1 MDRREFFLRSTAG
14 VASVACGVSGAAPA
28 AGAEV
33 LKSDR
38 LFPLSLPAGEWVR
51 FRAAGFTQPACGV
64 IYRRENQVLHG
75 MPLGGISTGYLDVET
90 NGIFRFSSLFNSGV
104 PLVGGPWPWVSHSP
118 MA

>member
-1 MDRREFFLRSTAG
+1 MDRRE
-14 VASVACGVSGAAPA
+14 
-28 AGAEV
+28 
-33 LKSDR
+33 
-38 LFPLSLPAGEWVR
+38 W
-51 FRAAGFTQPACGV
+51 
-64 IYRRENQVLHG
+64 RESQVLHG